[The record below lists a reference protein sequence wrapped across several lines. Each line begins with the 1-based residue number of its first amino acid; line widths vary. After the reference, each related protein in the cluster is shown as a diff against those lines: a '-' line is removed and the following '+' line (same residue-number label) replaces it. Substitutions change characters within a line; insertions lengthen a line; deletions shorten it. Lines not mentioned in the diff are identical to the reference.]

1 VKIYCVN
8 LKKTTE
14 GRLKNAYVRKLKTNA
29 SRMKL
34 AWSAMPNLTLAGRK
48 RPSKNLLKFKLEK
61 SGKQSERQRR

>member
-1 VKIYCVN
+1 MKIYCVS

-14 GRLKNAYVRKLKTNA
+14 ERLKNAYVRKPKTYA

-34 AWSAMPNLTLAGRK
+34 AWSVMPNLTPAERK

-61 SGKQSERQRR
+61 SGKLPER